1 MVLED
6 VLIIFA
12 QSKKENEV
20 KKTRIIIILAAAA
33 FLLALAGCT
42 KTGSDEVVYRIEV
55 VDNGSEEYNGSPT
68 SDAKKVYAG
77 IDKEIASFKSSYAK
91 TWKESA
97 PDGDFSLTDA
107 AAEKRYGEALVAL
120 RDIEASAIKQIKAL
134 PSGRDNF
141 KFRLKLVLTSVTA
154 EMGETVLKSDT
165 VSIICP

>member
-1 MVLED
+1 MALVD

-12 QSKKENEV
+12 QSKTENEV

-68 SDAKKVYAG
+68 SEAKKVYAD
-77 IDKEIASFKSSYAK
+77 IESQISSFKSSYAK

-97 PDGDFSLTDA
+97 PDGDFSITDA
-107 AAEKRYGEALVAL
+107 AAEKRYSEALTEL
-120 RDIEASAIKQIKAL
+120 RKIESAATKQIKAL
-134 PSGRDNF
+134 SVRDNF
-141 KFRLKLVLTSVTA
+141 KFRLKLVLTSVTV
-154 EMGETVLKSDT
+154 EMGEEVLKSDT
-165 VSIICP
+165 ISITCP